1 MSGKQN
7 LYSIPLRDKSE
18 AEFGSPSFD
27 RERMQRAKY
36 ALRAFCRN
44 SYHHCKNFE
53 FAFLLVFVFCQK
65 GGCVIA
71 LFMHLRSSIWACFQY
86 LWYFMSRGI
95 WSSFYRGMEPRRAKT
110 WLMWGCSGIHHRWEG
125 CPRQAQ
131 LRPEPWRAARMHLC
145 WPRQQ
150 FFPTFVDFTIETSL
164 STSPSRLLCRHHHE
178 SALTSPEKSQRN
190 IAVRISKGQDLCQGV
205 FSWPESV
212 CPLER
217 QNVTLT
223 TKKENTGRQTA

>member
-1 MSGKQN
+1 MPSGHFAGILIIIVKTLN
-7 LYSIPLRDKSE
+7 LHFFLYLYFVKK
-18 AEFGSPSFD
+18 GCWVV
-27 RERMQRAKY
+27 
-36 ALRAFCRN
+36 AL
-44 SYHHCKNFE
+44 
-53 FAFLLVFVFCQK
+53 L
-65 GGCVIA
+65 
-71 LFMHLRSSIWACFQY
+71 MHLRSIWACFQY
-86 LWYFMSRGI
+86 LWYFMSQGI

-145 WPRQQ
+145 WPRQE
-150 FFPTFVDFTIETSL
+150 FFPNFVDFTIESSL

-178 SALTSPEKSQRN
+178 SVLTSPEKSQRN
-190 IAVRISKGQDLCQGV
+190 IAVRISKGQDLCQGA